1 MYSSAISKN
10 FLFGPL
16 GPTGPIGRTG
26 ATGATGT
33 TGATGNTGPYGKYV
47 ISTIGTT
54 TGIILT
60 FSDGSTSGITATLK
74 GVTGYG
80 NTEAPE
86 SVGEGI
92 SIVGSSSE
100 GQLNIKGISAI
111 GSLAI
116 TVDDSNLKI
125 DTIYKTTVGNL
136 YSLGL
141 SADTLMYLKGS
152 NLASSTRVKLDGTG
166 NMNFQN
172 QFFLNDS
179 AYIRQ
184 IGPVKKNQYVGIT
197 GALENF
203 TIGTTGGI
211 YVDLENGG
219 MYLVKTPI
227 GIAGFTGSFKQNE
240 ILNATLIVESD
251 EIWKFPENVYFSENE
266 NYFTCGKSIV
276 NIFTFDAGSNWYATV
291 SQRGLDVEFLN
302 ACKSSFGKGSC
313 CYTKYPEN
321 TKNCVEYVT
330 QDECQLLSGEFTA
343 LSSCSQTCA
352 QGGICCSNGQCL
364 ADVDVEECAFFG
376 GKFYS
381 TIGCSTYPNNPAGPN
396 YGYPI
401 EAGRLC
407 FDTCEIEKLACCK
420 DGNCIGDDLSR
431 IQCELILGGKSFTGG
446 DCSTINCCENNIGAG
461 ACCVCTNVAGTPSH
475 ECKDDLTKSQCT
487 KYAKS
492 INPAYTGIFM
502 GEGERCENLNCDCSC
517 SNIPPENPNVPCCK
531 TNGSCVDIPLS
542 QCVLSGGI
550 PGQVGEVCT
559 PTLCAENT
567 GACCNG
573 TDCSIKT
580 YAACSTAGG
589 VYKGNG
595 VPCDATTCAEKTGA
609 CCVGAVCTTKTS
621 AECSAASGVYKG
633 DDVAC
638 TVTICQES
646 TGACCNGTTCSTK
659 TSVACLAGGGVY
671 KGNNVPCT
679 LTTCSGESGD
689 TDNGDGDPSNPSGPD
704 PNGGPG
710 GGGGP
715 DGGKQTGGGPGGG
728 SGGGPGDGETGPP
741 ANICPSC
748 NYTGWGKE
756 IIADEPLDGGATGPV
771 KLPDGS
777 YNPAG
782 DLGNLANYTN
792 RCCYRHKNPYYYDG
806 EYKSP
811 CADSIIPGW
820 KQEPP
825 DGGPSGEPGQDEGAQ
840 FATMPNC
847 GVGAG
852 CPDFSNVLCRMD
864 CYEEMMKFFVCCKS
878 KKIMTSGT
886 SEEKEALCPG
896 HGDCPFSGA
905 VPGED
910 CSEILNN
917 ANNNLGCPF
926 DFGTDPCKFAENL
939 PDSFTDLFKDKPSN
953 VKFECYCPKKVGPKC
968 TPFPCALYKEPP
980 CKGLNDPSTQT
991 GLGPD
996 GDKGPGGGGDGTD
1009 WELGGNGPRCKGG
1022 NKNGEGGGKGQGSG
1036 NGNIDYGKCCG
1047 NSENGGV
1054 INADDKTAPE
1064 NNTGYCLANGI
1075 CGMFCQNDTVCMF
1088 MKDPCY
1094 NQFIKDWDKTQGGS
1108 DGFGTQGPI
1117 TYPAPGTSDDPK
1129 ESPPVWHVTGCPKC
1143 APGGWTKEASYP
1155 DWSTYDPKN
1164 PGKGVPT
1171 IDMPGRMGI
1180 SCNGKFG
1187 SPLPPTTS
1195 SPFTTND
1202 TAITFVKIYN
1212 NDKTYDCVPIVTE
1225 PDMSAY
1231 ELC

>member
-10 FLFGPL
+10 SLFGPL

-47 ISTIGTT
+47 ISAIGAT

-60 FSDGSTSGITATLK
+60 FSDGTTSGVTANLK

-80 NTEAPE
+80 NTETPE

-179 AYIRQ
+179 AYIKQ
-184 IGPVKKNQYVGIT
+184 VGPVKKNQYVGIT

-211 YVDLENGG
+211 YIDLENGG
-219 MYLVKTPI
+219 LYLVKTPI
-227 GIAGFTGSFKQNE
+227 GIAGFTGSFRRNE
-240 ILNATLIVESD
+240 ILNATLIIESD

-276 NIFTFDAGSNWYATV
+276 NIFTFDAGNNWYATV

-330 QDECQLLSGEFTA
+330 KDECQLLSGEFTA

-364 ADVDVEECAFFG
+364 ADVDVEECTFFG
-376 GKFYS
+376 GRFYS
-381 TIGCSTYPNNPAGPN
+381 TINCSFYPNNPAGPN

-407 FDTCEIEKLACCK
+407 FDACETEKLACCK

-446 DCSTINCCENNIGAG
+446 DCSTINCCENNIGTG
-461 ACCVCTNVAGTPSH
+461 ACCVCNNSAGKSV

-492 INPAYTGIFM
+492 INSAYTGIFM

-517 SNIPPENPNVPCCK
+517 ANIPPEDPNVPCCK
-531 TNGSCVDIPLS
+531 TDGSCVDVPRS
-542 QCVLSGGI
+542 QCISLGGI
-550 PGQVGEVCT
+550 PGQAGDVCSDT
-559 PTLCAENT
+559 ECEQRK
-567 GACCNG
+567 GACC
-573 TDCSIKT
+573 I
-580 YAACSTAGG
+580 
-589 VYKGNG
+589 
-595 VPCDATTCAEKTGA
+595 
-609 CCVGAVCTTKTS
+609 
-621 AECSAASGVYKG
+621 
-633 DDVAC
+633 
-638 TVTICQES
+638 
-646 TGACCNGTTCSTK
+646 GTTCSTK
-659 TSVACLAGGGVY
+659 TYAECSSAGGVY
-671 KGNNVPCT
+671 KGDGVICGS
-679 LTTCSGESGD
+679 TTCEGETGGTGGESGETGG

-704 PNGGPG
+704 DG
-710 GGGGP
+710 GGTDTGGE
-715 DGGKQTGGGPGGG
+715 DGGTQTGGGQGTG
-728 SGGGPGDGETGPP
+728 SGGGAGPGETGPP
-741 ANICPSC
+741 KNICPSC

-756 IIADEPLDGGATGPV
+756 IIKDEPLDGGATGPL
-771 KLPDGS
+771 KNPDGS
-777 YNPAG
+777 PNPAG
-782 DLGNLANYTN
+782 DLGNPDNYTN
-792 RCCYRHKNPYYYDG
+792 RCCYRHKNPYHFKDG
-806 EYKSP
+806 KYVSP
-811 CADSIIPGW
+811 CKNGDDSHIPFW
-820 KQEPP
+820 KKQAPP
-825 DGGPSGEPGQDEGAQ
+825 AGGPSSGTPAGEEEGAQ
-840 FATMPNC
+840 FAIMPNC
-847 GVGAG
+847 GVDAG
-852 CPDFSNVLCRMD
+852 CPDFSKVLCRMD
-864 CYEEMMKFFVCCKS
+864 CYEEMMKFFVCCKA
-878 KKIMTSGT
+878 KKTMTSGT
-886 SEEKEALCPG
+886 NEEKDALCPG
-896 HGDCPFSGA
+896 HGGCPFSGA

-910 CSEILNN
+910 CSQILNN
-917 ANNNLGCPF
+917 ANTNLSCPF
-926 DFGTDPCKFAENL
+926 NFGSDPCKYAENL
-939 PDSFTDLFKDKPSN
+939 PDSFVDIFKGKNSN
-953 VKFECYCPKKVGPKC
+953 VKFECYCPKKVGANC
-968 TPFPCALYKEPP
+968 TPFPCALYKDPP
-980 CKGLNDPSTQT
+980 CKGLNDPSQKN
-991 GLGPD
+991 LGPS

-1009 WELGGNGPRCKGG
+1009 WEVAPNGQPRCKGG

-1047 NSENGGV
+1047 NPDNGGV
-1054 INADDKTAPE
+1054 INADDKPAQE

-1075 CGMFCQNDTVCMF
+1075 CGMFCQGDTVCMF

-1094 NQFIKDWDKTQGGS
+1094 NQYIKDWDKTVPGGN
-1108 DGFGTQGPI
+1108 DDEIQTPKTFPN
-1117 TYPAPGTSDDPK
+1117 PGTSDSPQ

-1143 APGGWTKEASYP
+1143 APGGWTKEATYP
-1155 DWSTYDPKN
+1155 DWFPGTSGSGPYNPN
-1164 PGKGVPT
+1164 SPGKGVPT
-1171 IDMPGRMGI
+1171 IKMPGRMTI
-1180 SCNGKFG
+1180 SCNGDFG
-1187 SPLPPTTS
+1187 SPVPPTTS
-1195 SPFTTND
+1195 SPFTTIN
-1202 TAITFVKIYN
+1202 TPITFVKIYN
-1212 NDKTYDCVPIVTE
+1212 IDETYDCVPIVTE
-1225 PDMSAY
+1225 TDMSSY